1 MALQNNKI
9 YNQDFIGIKTAWLL
23 ISIALSALEMLLPRI
38 PILPWLKPGLGNII
52 TILWIIR
59 FGMRDA
65 LLFSFLRS
73 WITGFYFGF
82 SFTTFALSI
91 NGGIF
96 STAVMGFAWLILG
109 RKKLIGTIGLGMI
122 GAFAH
127 NIGQLFTIYLLMTHN
142 VYVFYQIPFMCGAS
156 LIFGALVGSSAFIFS
171 KVIFTIKF
179 HAISVVDNSKII
191 FSKTTKKNIFFSNCV
206 FLGCIVLLFTKSLF
220 LLSIFLFLTTLT
232 VLLTSGFSVKNIFYP
247 IRFWVFFLFI
257 GVVYLFFSYGTRID
271 GIPLITHEGLHETS
285 AQFLRLWIWLEAG
298 LLLNFFKFHTFFFS
312 TLKVF
317 FPAHLATL
325 SAGLLSMEY
334 FPEIVCFSKDN
345 KNRKG
350 INFFKAPVS
359 SMHIFLNRLI
369 CKIEELLNKNYLPLQ

>member
-1 MALQNNKI
+1 MELRDNKI
-9 YNQDFIGIKTAWLL
+9 NNQDDIRIKTTWLL

-52 TILWIIR
+52 TILWILR

-91 NGGIF
+91 SGGIF
-96 STAVMGFAWLILG
+96 STAVMGFTWLILG
-109 RKKLIGTIGLGMI
+109 RKGFIGTIGLGMI

-142 VYVFYQIPFMCGAS
+142 AFIFYQIPFMCGAS
-156 LIFGALVGSSAFIFS
+156 MIFGTLVGSSAFIFS
-171 KVIFTIKF
+171 KVLFTIKF
-179 HAISVVDNSKII
+179 DAISVLNNNKVLL
-191 FSKTTKKNIFFSNCV
+191 SKTTKKNIFFSNCV
-206 FLGCIVLLFTKSLF
+206 FLGCIALLFTKSLF
-220 LLSIFLFLTTLT
+220 LLTIFLFLTTSI

-247 IRFWVFFLFI
+247 IRFWILFLFI
-257 GVVYLFFSYGTRID
+257 GIVYLFFSYGTRID
-271 GIPLITHEGLHETS
+271 GIPLITHEGVNETS

-298 LLLNFFKFHTFFFS
+298 LLLNYFKFHTFFFNA
-312 TLKVF
+312 LQLF

-334 FPEIVCFSKDN
+334 FPEVVCFSKDN
-345 KNRKG
+345 KNHKG

-369 CKIEELLNKNYLPLQ
+369 NKIEELLNKNCFPVE